1 MRSPY
6 IFPARIT
13 AGALPRGLHMLN
25 LSRNNISA
33 IDGLRELT
41 RLRILNLSY
50 NRLFR
55 IGHGI
60 PYSGFYIFIIV
71 PYSGFYFK
79 RCWLLIFVY
88 FP

>member
-1 MRSPY
+1 
-6 IFPARIT
+6 
-13 AGALPRGLHMLN
+13 MLN
-25 LSRNNISA
+25 LSRNNIST

-60 PYSGFYIFIIV
+60 PYSGFYIFFLSFHILDSILKDA
-71 PYSGFYFK
+71 GF
-79 RCWLLIFVY
+79 
-88 FP
+88 